1 MEDNFHSVL
10 KSASVR
16 ESGGVDG
23 RLLFTAG
30 VSQVPG
36 RTGSGSERGCKHHF
50 VLAEATASPQGLRK
64 HSTAQ
69 VAHSRSSDCP
79 CQSVLIPCAVSWLFS
94 LAISPQMAHQLLSF

>member
-1 MEDNFHSVL
+1 MTLRHTASWVPARRFPFMEDNFHPVL

-36 RTGSGSERGCKHHF
+36 RTGSGSQRGCKHHF
-50 VLAEATASPQGLRK
+50 VLAEAMALPPGLK
-64 HSTAQ
+64 KAQ
-69 VAHSRSSDCP
+69 HGAGGPLD
-79 CQSVLIPCAVSWLFS
+79 VL
-94 LAISPQMAHQLLSF
+94 